1 MSNLVVDV
9 SLGDGG
15 FGNVKLDQSFQ
26 NLQIEIFDL
35 GVSD

>member
-9 SLGDGG
+9 SLGDSG

-26 NLQIEIFDL
+26 NLRIEIFDL